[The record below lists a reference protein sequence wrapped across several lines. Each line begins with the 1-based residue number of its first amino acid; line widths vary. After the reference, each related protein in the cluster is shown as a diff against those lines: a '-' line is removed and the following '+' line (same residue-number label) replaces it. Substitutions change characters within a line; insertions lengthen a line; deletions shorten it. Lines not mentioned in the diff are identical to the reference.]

1 MGRRRV
7 AKAAIILFIAAIGFA
22 ACQQATTTP
31 VVADTSSA
39 DSPSTPVLVEL
50 FTSEGCSSCPPA
62 DALLAHLED
71 SQPVQGAVIIPLKQ
85 HVDYWNWIG
94 WTDRFSS
101 PQFSQRQA
109 DYARVLGNENVYT
122 PQMVVDGQ
130 EEFVGSDDLA
140 AREAI
145 ARARRSVKAPIALR
159 VSAAAGSG
167 SEITLAIKISELP
180 DIKEGDPV
188 DLWVAVTESSLAS
201 QVTRG
206 ENTGRRL
213 AHTAVVRELRRAD
226 RLNTAGS
233 FATELGLPLAPEW
246 KRENLSAVV
255 FLQQQGS
262 RRVLGAA
269 RLPLFLPESSQ
280 E

>member
-1 MGRRRV
+1 
-7 AKAAIILFIAAIGFA
+7 
-22 ACQQATTTP
+22 
-31 VVADTSSA
+31 
-39 DSPSTPVLVEL
+39 VEL
-50 FTSEGCSSCPPA
+50 FTSEGRSSCPPA
-62 DALLAHLED
+62 DALLARLED

-101 PQFSQRQA
+101 PQFSERQA
-109 DYARVLGNENVYT
+109 DYARVLGNQNVYT

-145 ARARRSVKAPIALR
+145 ARARHSAKARIELR
-159 VSAAAGSG
+159 LSAAASSG
-167 SEITLAIKISELP
+167 SEITLAINVSELP
-180 DIKEGDPV
+180 DNKEDAPV
-188 DLWVAVTESSLAS
+188 DLWVAVTKSNLTS

-206 ENTGRRL
+206 ENAGRRL
-213 AHTAVVRELRRAD
+213 AHAAVVRELRRAG

-246 KRENLSAVV
+246 NRENLSAVV
-255 FLQQQGS
+255 FLQQSGS
-262 RRVLGAA
+262 RRVIGAA
-269 RLPLFLPESSQ
+269 RLPLFLPDSNQ